1 MIDVSGTRTSLRA
14 HNGARAMPVVSA
26 SLAWALA
33 SLAAGT
39 VGAVLILARAPRSSD
54 FVAAMATSVLVV
66 AFIGFLVAIRPSI
79 THVTFIFMA
88 EAFVYQVVQPW
99 LMVTGLAMVEGGQ
112 FFVGNYRLLAL
123 GNKYF
128 IFGLLAYGIGAAVAV
143 TMPATKREPRR
154 ELVKLADATSVTI
167 VLLGVAGLAWFI
179 VFMRA
184 GAPKEA
190 LLLIRPPNVIRNQ
203 SFMAGGWLYL
213 LDISLSTNTA
223 LLVYVMSHSHKSLLS
238 GPILGLFLCVL
249 LFNGIRGSRLV
260 FAMAPLS
267 LLLLQQLM
275 ARRDPTLPKPTLG
288 MFGMGI
294 AACCLLGLALLYTQ
308 YRSLTQTNTTL
319 SSIDWRQTLPED
331 AGYLTGTGITYYMV
345 LARVPRHYD
354 YWYGRGYLFPIVSV
368 IPRFIFPS
376 KYEVALGEHQF
387 VEQFYGYDQWGIG
400 RSANGYSL
408 IAEAFLNLGVY
419 GIGWVFMLLGWFNER
434 LATRAHSPNVTN
446 FFTVIYIYYLCYA
459 IPELW
464 KAGLSAG
471 VWYLQTP
478 LMTLY
483 VVSLL
488 ISSSRPFASGLNI
501 DPT

>member
-154 ELVKLADATSVTI
+154 ELVKLADGTSVTI

-213 LDISLSTNTA
+213 LDISLST
-223 LLVYVMSHSHKSLLS
+223 
-238 GPILGLFLCVL
+238 
-249 LFNGIRGSRLV
+249 
-260 FAMAPLS
+260 
-267 LLLLQQLM
+267 
-275 ARRDPTLPKPTLG
+275 
-288 MFGMGI
+288 
-294 AACCLLGLALLYTQ
+294 
-308 YRSLTQTNTTL
+308 
-319 SSIDWRQTLPED
+319 
-331 AGYLTGTGITYYMV
+331 
-345 LARVPRHYD
+345 
-354 YWYGRGYLFPIVSV
+354 
-368 IPRFIFPS
+368 
-376 KYEVALGEHQF
+376 
-387 VEQFYGYDQWGIG
+387 
-400 RSANGYSL
+400 
-408 IAEAFLNLGVY
+408 
-419 GIGWVFMLLGWFNER
+419 
-434 LATRAHSPNVTN
+434 
-446 FFTVIYIYYLCYA
+446 
-459 IPELW
+459 
-464 KAGLSAG
+464 
-471 VWYLQTP
+471 
-478 LMTLY
+478 
-483 VVSLL
+483 
-488 ISSSRPFASGLNI
+488 
-501 DPT
+501 